1 MHESTLVAN
10 LCKFI
15 KVAFSQKNY
24 ICTENQNKHNSLTNQ
39 SLQTMQYIII
49 TFAVFFALRLVSL
62 SYSIRNEKRLIS
74 KGGVQ
79 YGKKNSLLLTLA
91 HIAYYFSALYEA
103 YARGIE
109 FNNLSAW
116 GVGVMAFAYV
126 MLFYVIYK
134 LHDIWTVKLYIVPN
148 QRIDTSFIFKVVRHP
163 NYFLNIIPELIG
175 VALLCNA
182 WYTLIFGLPV
192 YACLLA
198 VRIRQ
203 EEVAMKHLWVK
214 GE

>member
-1 MHESTLVAN
+1 
-10 LCKFI
+10 
-15 KVAFSQKNY
+15 
-24 ICTENQNKHNSLTNQ
+24 
-39 SLQTMQYIII
+39 MQYIII

-62 SYSIRNEKRLIS
+62 SYSIRNEKRLLA

-91 HIAYYFSALYEA
+91 HIAYYFFALYEA
-103 YARGIE
+103 YAGGVE
-109 FNNLSAW
+109 FNTLSMW

-134 LHDIWTVKLYIVPN
+134 LRDIWTVKLYIVPN
-148 QRIDTSFIFKVVRHP
+148 QRIDTSLIFRVVRHP

-182 WYTLIFGLPV
+182 WYTLIIGLPL
-192 YACLLA
+192 YACLLGI
-198 VRIRQ
+198 RIRQ
-203 EEVAMKHLWVK
+203 EEVAMKHLWAK